1 MKQIEPIQIWQN
13 GITKNAVILYAT
25 VVSDNLIDSA
35 RLYYSLLDSD
45 KNSLSEG
52 GLLMEGTDYEG
63 FTNNEYAYN
72 FVATSLNLVIIGNL

>member
-13 GITKNAVILYAT
+13 GVTKNAVILYAS

-45 KNSLSEG
+45 RNSLSEG
-52 GLLMEGTDYEG
+52 TLLMEGADYEG
-63 FTNNEYAYN
+63 FTSNEYAYN
-72 FVATSLNLVIIGNL
+72 FIATSLNLVIIGNL